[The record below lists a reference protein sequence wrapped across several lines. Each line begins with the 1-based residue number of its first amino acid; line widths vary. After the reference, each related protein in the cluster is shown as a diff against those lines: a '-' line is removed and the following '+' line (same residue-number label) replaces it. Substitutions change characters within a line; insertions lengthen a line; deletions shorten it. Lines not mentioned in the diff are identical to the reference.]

1 MIAKIFTKRIHVMPV
16 GDKWGIFEFNN
27 MFQSFFYDLSHFG
40 IKVAVGNFFYLLRG
54 KNEIR

>member
-1 MIAKIFTKRIHVMPV
+1 MPV